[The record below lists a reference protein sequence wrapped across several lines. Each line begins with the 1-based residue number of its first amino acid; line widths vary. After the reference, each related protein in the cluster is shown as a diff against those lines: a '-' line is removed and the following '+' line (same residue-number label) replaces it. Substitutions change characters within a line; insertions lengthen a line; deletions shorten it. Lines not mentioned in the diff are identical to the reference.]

1 MAEWCG
7 EGEGIERG
15 PIREASKHKDGD
27 NEKANKKREK
37 VERKESRGGSEC
49 WTRVAEF

>member
-27 NEKANKKREK
+27 NEKSQQREREGREKREQ
-37 VERKESRGGSEC
+37 RRQ
-49 WTRVAEF
+49 RVLDPSS